1 MNTTTAAPKYEVRNV
16 RHMRGSHDDAGYTA
30 KLYLNDKFVAEVV
43 DDGYGG
49 EIQTH
54 WTSRDPKVAR
64 AQEVALRDY
73 VKTLPSGSYEGTELP
88 MTVDLF
94 LGTMV
99 EEVEKQQAEEAD
111 LKRMVKICQTKVLF
125 RTAADVAA
133 KKTAWQTYNGLFTA
147 KMRQMVLDKHG
158 ADCVFANETIA
169 GQVASEGAD
178 VDAKAKA
185 LQDAAFRAKVIRG
198 CRKDVW
204 FRTPDN
210 KWRAYKGQTY
220 TLKIQ
225 ALIDAQYP
233 GSFVANREWAGQI
246 PA

>member
-1 MNTTTAAPKYEVRNV
+1 MTTTTAAPKYEVRNV

-49 EIQTH
+49 EIQTR

-73 VKTLPSGSYEGTELP
+73 VKTLPSKTYRDTELP
-88 MTVDLF
+88 MDVAFFIAILVD
-94 LGTMV
+94 
-99 EEVEKQQAEEAD
+99 EASKKECEAAEH
-111 LKRMVKICQTKVLF
+111 KRIIKLCQTKVLF
-125 RTAADVAA
+125 REAGD
-133 KKTAWQTYNGLFTA
+133 KDKRSWSTYNGLFTA
-147 KMRQMVLDKHG
+147 KMRQMVLDRHG

>member
-1 MNTTTAAPKYEVRNV
+1 MTTTTAAPKYEVRNV

-49 EIQTH
+49 EIQTR

-73 VKTLPSGSYEGTELP
+73 VKTLPSKTYRDTELP
-88 MTVDLF
+88 M
-94 LGTMV
+94 
-99 EEVEKQQAEEAD
+99 
-111 LKRMVKICQTKVLF
+111 
-125 RTAADVAA
+125 DVAFFIA
-133 KKTAWQTYNGLFTA
+133 ILVDEASKKECEAAEHKRIIKL
-147 KMRQMVLDKHG
+147 
-158 ADCVFANETIA
+158 ANETIA
-169 GQVASEGAD
+169 GQVASED

-225 ALIDAQYP
+225 SLIDAQYP